1 VSVLLRKPGGEKVL
15 KITSANMNNK
25 PIVEAETTSIIMGK
39 LLEAMKSHAD
49 DIAAV
54 ALPEV
59 FAHATVR
66 RWLK

>member
-1 VSVLLRKPGGEKVL
+1 
-15 KITSANMNNK
+15 MNNK
-25 PIVEAETTSIIMGK
+25 PIVEADTTTATIIGK
-39 LLEAMKSHAD
+39 LLESMKSHAA